1 MAFRTPPLIT
11 PFAIL
16 SAVLALGATNV
27 AVNTATHTSEG
38 QVVSRT
44 QDDDSQ
50 KNFFGIKNK
59 KKNNT
64 KKIANTKD
72 YKEVKADM
80 SEKEYA
86 ERLRKEKLRQQR
98 EGA

>member
-1 MAFRTPPLIT
+1 MKEAVDRNFKNWKY
-11 PFAIL
+11 AKGIL
-16 SAVLALGATNV
+16 DNCV
-27 AVNTATHTSEG
+27 ANKIKTLHDFEIE
-38 QVVSRT
+38 QE
-44 QDDDSQ
+44 
-50 KNFFGIKNK
+50 NFKNK